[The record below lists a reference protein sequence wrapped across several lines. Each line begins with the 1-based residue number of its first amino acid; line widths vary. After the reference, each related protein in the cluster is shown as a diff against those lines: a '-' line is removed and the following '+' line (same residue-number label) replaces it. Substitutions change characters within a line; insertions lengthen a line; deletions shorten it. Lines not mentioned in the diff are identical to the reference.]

1 MKKLFSFVV
10 VVALTAGAGYVWFE
24 QSIFRALLDL
34 KDAVDHGDL
43 GRVEERADLDR
54 FAENAVDFG
63 AALGEAAAKDATG
76 DAGAAILRGIT
87 DIFRTGVQAQLKPQV
102 KDEMRATIA
111 EGKFP
116 EVIGPFKPNQ
126 GYDALSDIVDLSP
139 TKKRVLIVGTC
150 EGEPAIVEVDF
161 DRVPKG
167 PFDVQ
172 GTWRAVGMEQSA
184 VKRLAEICYAGAKKQ
199 AAQKK

>member
-1 MKKLFSFVV
+1 MKKL
-10 VVALTAGAGYVWFE
+10 LTLLVLVGVLGGGGYVWFN
-24 QSIFRALLDL
+24 QSIFKTLLEL
-34 KDAVDHGDL
+34 RDAVEKADVA
-43 GRVEERADLDR
+43 RVEERADLDK

-76 DAGAAILRGIT
+76 DAGAALVKGLT
-87 DIFRTGVQAQLKPQV
+87 DIFRGGVQAQLKPQI

-116 EVIGPFKPNQ
+116 EIIGPFKPRE
-126 GYDALSDIVDLSP
+126 GYDALSDIVTLSP

-150 EGEPAIVEVDF
+150 EDEPAIAEIDF

-167 PFDVQ
+167 PFDLL
-172 GTWRAVGMEQSA
+172 GTWKAVGMEQSA
-184 VKRLAEICYAGAKKQ
+184 VKRLAEVCYAGAKKKS
-199 AAQKK
+199 AKKS